1 MAKSKNSHASLA
13 VLAETMTIEWFAFKD
28 GEKNARTWRRL
39 GGLITKSKSIML
51 MGAFPQLKII
61 S

>member
-1 MAKSKNSHASLA
+1 
-13 VLAETMTIEWFAFKD
+13 MTIERFAFKD